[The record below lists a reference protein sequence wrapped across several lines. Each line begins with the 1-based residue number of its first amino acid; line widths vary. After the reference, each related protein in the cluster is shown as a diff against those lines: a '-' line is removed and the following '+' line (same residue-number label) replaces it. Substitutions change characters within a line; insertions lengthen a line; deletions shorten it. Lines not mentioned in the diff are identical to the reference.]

1 MSVRRLEHI
10 PGFHID
16 RVAAAAGDDPEGLR
30 LENLDTDIARREAAR
45 AATRAAIG
53 EDEAN
58 SWLPFTGRDDL
69 KEAVA
74 AYIERRGGPPSDGR
88 RGAGSTTAARAAR
101 TG

>member
-1 MSVRRLEHI
+1 LIGSPR
-10 PGFHID
+10 
-16 RVAAAAGDDPEGLR
+16 R
-30 LENLDTDIARREAAR
+30 LENLDTDIAPPEAAM

-74 AYIERRGGPPSDGR
+74 PTSSVAGGR
-88 RGAGSTTAARAAR
+88 AMTGAGRS
-101 TG
+101 